1 MFSEELTERII
12 SKELA
17 LPTEAEIS
25 FLNYLKSGK
34 NILIEGVVPHQINRL
49 LTFSLLSRISKP
61 EEGSP
66 RAIWLTS
73 SNEEAVRLGK
83 ELAYLIKMQDVTVD
97 LANEKGNI
105 LQQRNDIFDGTEI
118 IIGNLKRVHELY
130 IQNGINF
137 NKVKYFFIEDMEEM
151 MRGQGIGY
159 LNRILEGLPKCQ
171 IVIICKFK
179 NEKID
184 KLIANA
190 LLTFEVMEFTSAE
203 E

>member
-1 MFSEELTERII
+1 MFSEDLTERII

-17 LPTEAEIS
+17 LPNEAEIS

-34 NILIEGVVPHQINRL
+34 NILIEGVMPHQINRL
-49 LTFSLLSRISKP
+49 LTFSLLNRITQP

-66 RAIWLTS
+66 RAIWITS
-73 SNEEAVRLGK
+73 TNEEANRLGK

-137 NKVKYFFIEDMEEM
+137 NKVKYFFIEDIEEM
-151 MRGQGIGY
+151 LKGQGIAY

-171 IVIICKFK
+171 IVIVCKFK
-179 NEKID
+179 NERID
-184 KLIANA
+184 KLIDNA
-190 LLTFEVMEFTSAE
+190 LLNFEVFEFTTE
-203 E
+203 EN

>member
-1 MFSEELTERII
+1 MFSEDLTERII

-17 LPTEAEIS
+17 LPNEAEIS

-34 NILIEGVVPHQINRL
+34 NILIEGVMPHQINRL
-49 LTFSLLSRISKP
+49 LTFSLLNRITQP

-66 RAIWLTS
+66 RAIWITS
-73 SNEEAVRLGK
+73 TNEEANRLGK

-118 IIGNLKRVHELY
+118 IIGNLKRIHELY

-137 NKVKYFFIEDMEEM
+137 NKVKYFFIEDIEEM
-151 MRGQGIGY
+151 LKGQGIAY

-171 IVIICKFK
+171 IVIVCKFK
-179 NEKID
+179 NERID
-184 KLIANA
+184 KLIDNA
-190 LLTFEVMEFTSAE
+190 LLNFEVMEFSTE
-203 E
+203 EN